1 METSLWAWLSIRTK
15 MFSIAIGFSLATL
28 FLYYILWFDFDTGDD
43 PRMIIFADIIDTHLN
58 PMGSLLGLCSCCLF
72 PFLLVLPFVI
82 LKESLEELKPIEV
95 REIQGHDL
103 VFIERLEIDSE
114 AIPFDDYLY
123 ESIGDSRV
131 LQVSEKLLEKLL
143 AAKERWYIGTDKKEG
158 ITYLFEGKK
167 GELLHADESGNLIV
181 DPPEICSILRS
192 FMYLAEIYNPENKDS
207 YTILSVRSGSFA
219 ENRLAELVNEHISE
233 GWRTV
238 GGQSTSGGVN
248 SYQMITQAMERDI
261 PEKVVVPESI
271 ISRCEDIQAKV
282 DDKPESDN

>member
-1 METSLWAWLSIRTK
+1 MIWYLS
-15 MFSIAIGFSLATL
+15 
-28 FLYYILWFDFDTGDD
+28 
-43 PRMIIFADIIDTHLN
+43 
-58 PMGSLLGLCSCCLF
+58 
-72 PFLLVLPFVI
+72 
-82 LKESLEELKPIEV
+82 
-95 REIQGHDL
+95 
-103 VFIERLEIDSE
+103 RLEIDSE

-123 ESIGDSRV
+123 ESIEIAGPSGFRETTGKTSRG
-131 LQVSEKLLEKLL
+131 
-143 AAKERWYIGTDKKEG
+143 KERWYIGTDKKEG

-192 FMYLAEIYNPENKDS
+192 FRYLAEIYNPENKDS

-282 DDKPESDN
+282 EDKPESENKLTSGQS

>member
-1 METSLWAWLSIRTK
+1 MKTSFWGWLYVKIKIIS
-15 MFSIAIGFSLATL
+15 SAVGFTLIPL
-28 FLYYILWFDFDTGDD
+28 FLSFILFVELVESDQELTTPLG
-43 PRMIIFADIIDTHLN
+43 
-58 PMGSLLGLCSCCLF
+58 GLLYLGSCC
-72 PFLLVLPFVI
+72 VLPLLSSFSFFWY
-82 LKESLEELKPIEV
+82 LESFKEWIGWDEFDSKEDK
-95 REIQGHDL
+95 REIKGHDL
-103 VFIERLEIDSE
+103 VFIEWLEIDDE

-192 FMYLAEIYNPENKDS
+192 FRYLAEIYNPENKDS

>member
-1 METSLWAWLSIRTK
+1 MKTSLWAWLSIK
-15 MFSIAIGFSLATL
+15 IKIISSAVGFTLIPL
-28 FLYYILWFDFDTGDD
+28 FLSFILFVELVESDQELTTPLG
-43 PRMIIFADIIDTHLN
+43 A
-58 PMGSLLGLCSCCLF
+58 LLYLGSCC
-72 PFLLVLPFVI
+72 VLPLLSSFSFFWY
-82 LKESLEELKPIEV
+82 LESFKEWIGWDEFDSKEDK
-95 REIQGHDL
+95 REIKGHDL
-103 VFIERLEIDSE
+103 VFIEYLEIDDES
-114 AIPFDDYLY
+114 IPFDDYLY
-123 ESIGDSRV
+123 ESNGDSRV

-143 AAKERWYIGTDKKEG
+143 AAKEGWHIKTDKKEG

-167 GELLHADESGNLIV
+167 GELFHADESGNLIV

-192 FMYLAEIYNPENKDS
+192 FRYLAEIYNPENKDS

-219 ENRLAELVNEHISE
+219 ENSLAELVNEHISE

-282 DDKPESDN
+282 DEKPESDT